1 MNSDNKTKNL
11 IAYQIFYDERTKSLV
26 DSEFIPLDNS
36 KNERSDWREYW
47 PMRSVLKTVEFDD
60 NDYVGFFS
68 PKFTQKTGL
77 TSAHVR
83 EFFETVTAST
93 QIDIPDVISFSPYP
107 DLCAIF
113 VNIFEQGETNHSGIT
128 KLAIEVFE
136 VLNIEI
142 NIQSMVNDSTT
153 NIFSNFFIATPR
165 FWNKWL
171 DICEKIFDIC
181 EDKNS
186 NLGQRLNQVVDHG
199 LTIDAQAKV
208 FLIERIATIILETT
222 DFSCEPYT
230 SKILPFELSKLIPF
244 RDELFICDR
253 LKNSYR
259 KTGKIEYLNMFSS
272 QRTKIIYSLSKN
284 P

>member
-1 MNSDNKTKNL
+1 MDSNNRTKN
-11 IAYQIFYDERTKSLV
+11 IFAYQIYYDDQTKSLV

-36 KNERSDWREYW
+36 RNDRSDWREYW
-47 PMRSVLKTVEFDD
+47 PIRSVLKNVEFDD

-93 QIDIPDVISFSPYP
+93 QIDIPDIISFSPYP

-199 LTIDAQAKV
+199 MTIDAQAKV
-208 FLIERIATIILETT
+208 FIIERIATILLENRELY
-222 DFSCEPYT
+222 CVPYNPR
-230 SKILPFELSKLIPF
+230 KMPFELPKLIPY
-244 RDELFICDR
+244 RDELFICDA
-253 LKNSYR
+253 LKTSYR
-259 KTGKIEYLNMFSS
+259 STGDREYLN
-272 QRTKIIYSLSKN
+272 IYSKQRQKIAASLMKK
-284 P
+284 